1 MAITDPASG
10 AGGPSTEFSRLR
22 RVAWLVLF
30 WLAGVASLAL
40 VAGDIRPLMNAAGL
54 SSH

>member
-1 MAITDPASG
+1 MAITDPASK
-10 AGGPSTEFSRLR
+10 ATEPSTAPSRLR
-22 RVAWLVLF
+22 RLAWLVLI

-40 VAGDIRPLMNAAGL
+40 VAGGIRLLMNVAGL